1 MANNIHELAQEAFDS
16 GNYQLALELFGHILH
31 FSDKYAAS
39 VKSLISI
46 DTYIGYGDS
55 LARCGHIRESFSVF
69 AFICSKLGYSVPM
82 HKLKHLTIG
91 LLESVTSS
99 TVSPEARQRQLSVET
114 QLPQKHLLHKQY
126 QQQQQQQQQPL
137 PLAPLTQS
145 DSSECAKFVLHE
157 CSQQRTKY
165 ISPHA
170 GNKNHIDIGKQFE
183 NETNMNR
190 TQFVCNDHGA
200 AQEYE
205 KCDCKKSH
213 PMCSDQMVNIVKM
226 DIGGKEAKRRN
237 NSCSGIVSAGGG
249 GGGGIVLTN
258 GVTGEM
264 NNGNCYSN
272 SECSVFLDNR
282 CNSKTI
288 SNAHETDP
296 LLCPMCAHVLLYPVT
311 MNCGHTFCRDC
322 VHNET
327 QCQVCDKRFLV
338 YGDALKQ
345 DVLITRLV
353 EKWWMPHI
361 QTESVNET
369 TQTLLRQNALD
380 EALKSCN
387 DALEK
392 CK

>member
-16 GNYQLALELFGHILH
+16 GNYQLALELFGHIIH
-31 FSDKYAAS
+31 FSDQYAAS

-55 LARCGHIRESFSVF
+55 LARCGHIRESFNVF
-69 AFICSKLGYSVPM
+69 AFICSKLGYSMPI

-99 TVSPEARQRQLSVET
+99 TTSILPEARQRQLSET
-114 QLPQKHLLHKQY
+114 QLPQKHLLLKQ
-126 QQQQQQQQQPL
+126 QQHHQQQQQQQPL

-157 CSQQRTKY
+157 CSQQRTKHSIPY
-165 ISPHA
+165 T
-170 GNKNHIDIGKQFE
+170 GNNTKSHSDIAKQIDHEINQ
-183 NETNMNR
+183 NR
-190 TQFVCNDHGA
+190 TQFVYDHQL
-200 AQEYE
+200 AQEYD
-205 KCDCKKSH
+205 KCDCKKSIGLMSPRH
-213 PMCSDQMVNIVKM
+213 DPSSNNKM
-226 DIGGKEAKRRN
+226 DNGKEAKRRMM
-237 NSCSGIVSAGGG
+237 
-249 GGGGIVLTN
+249 N
-258 GVTGEM
+258 GSET
-264 NNGNCYSN
+264 NNGNCYCN
-272 SECSVFLDNR
+272 SECSVYLDNR
-282 CNSKTI
+282 NCNIKTI
-288 SNAHETDP
+288 SNANANEMDA
-296 LLCPMCAHVLLYPVT
+296 LLCPICAHVLLYPVT
-311 MNCGHTFCRDC
+311 MSCGHTFCRDC

-327 QCQVCDKRFLV
+327 QCQVCDKRFLI

-361 QTESVNET
+361 QAESVNEK
-369 TQTLLRQNALD
+369 TQTLLHQSALD

-387 DALEK
+387 EALEK

>member
-31 FSDKYAAS
+31 FSEKYAAS

-55 LARCGHIRESFSVF
+55 LARCGHIRESFNVF
-69 AFICSKLGYSVPM
+69 AFICSKLGYSVPV

-99 TVSPEARQRQLSVET
+99 AVSPEARQRQLSET
-114 QLPQKHLLHKQY
+114 QLPQKHLQLK
-126 QQQQQQQQQPL
+126 QQQQQQQPL

-157 CSQQRTKY
+157 CAQQRTKY
-165 ISPHA
+165 ISSYV
-170 GNKNHIDIGKQFE
+170 GNNKNHSDIGIKPIE

-190 TQFVCNDHGA
+190 TQFVYDHESD
-200 AQEYE
+200 QEYD
-205 KCDCKKSH
+205 KCNCNKSH
-213 PMCSDQMVNIVKM
+213 AMGPMCSIDSTMAKIVRL
-226 DIGGKEAKRRN
+226 DGEAKRRN
-237 NSCSGIVSAGGG
+237 NSGCAVDSGGG
-249 GGGGIVLTN
+249 GGGGGDTS
-258 GVTGEM
+258 GGEM
-264 NNGNCYSN
+264 NNGNCCCN
-272 SECSVFLDNR
+272 SECSMFLDNR

-288 SNAHETDP
+288 GNVHETDP
-296 LLCPMCAHVLLYPVT
+296 LLCPICAHVLVYPVT
-311 MNCGHTFCRDC
+311 MNCGHTYCRDC

-353 EKWWMPHI
+353 EKWWMPYI
-361 QTESVNET
+361 QAESVNET

-392 CK
+392 CKYNFKL